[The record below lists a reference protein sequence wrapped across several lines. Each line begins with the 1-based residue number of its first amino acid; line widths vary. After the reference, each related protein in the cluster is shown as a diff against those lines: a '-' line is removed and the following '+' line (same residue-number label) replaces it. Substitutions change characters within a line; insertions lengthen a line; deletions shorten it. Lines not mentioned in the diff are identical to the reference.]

1 MARLV
6 RIGKKN
12 DEKSKA
18 GNGPRLVKLSSQPEG
33 TRQEIPGLALP
44 TPGAPRPAKPAE
56 TVPGLSLPTLSTAP
70 RVIPAGG
77 GNDRSG
83 IPADAGTPEWARQMA
98 ARYQLPGRE
107 SAQLSPTAQWEAQR
121 SRRTS
126 PTGTTDFRGI
136 PQEYSPD
143 RKAEPTALDR
153 AKAALSGAAKTYS
166 ASLANTGAS
175 LYDLTQGGRDSMNRE
190 LLEGVQLKYDQA
202 KRDYEETEALARKYP
217 DDPRRQRDLEA
228 SRNILE
234 AAERELAAYGAVP
247 ELQRGA
253 LEQSYTAADQLA
265 QSGQADVERAK
276 AGLGGLGSFAV
287 DVGVGGLQLGAD
299 IAGGIVTSGG
309 TMLPLLLR
317 SYGGGAQEARQ
328 EGATTGQAAAYGA
341 ASALTEALTEKI
353 SSLGNFQTKAFG
365 SGALDD
371 ILEGVVGAVERIGKT
386 EGGRKLL
393 NRAASAGVGFLS
405 EGAEEFVSGVVS
417 PLLKRGIYS
426 KEPIDWKETMEEA
439 AYEFLVGGGIGAVSG
454 GLGGTN
460 TSGVQSQYLS
470 DVTDRA
476 QNDAY
481 RTMAEK
487 GAFSQEARQAAR
499 DAVEKM
505 DTARKRS
512 GIPVPTLEVQDSGD
526 AAPFSPVEETTIT
539 TDAPAEPAAAA
550 SQSAEQMTGRL
561 VRMGEQAETAARIGE
576 LLGRVKDGQTL
587 TEAELKEVRSNPS
600 GAKLIDAVQ
609 EIAARRAAEE
619 PAAAAGADKNVIP
632 EERAVLTGGFSAEN
646 GNIARV
652 DQRMLDNLG
661 KITQS
666 EIRVVSQE
674 KLDRLAGKTGAD
686 GVQLGNRIYI
696 SETAERPMMEIARH
710 ELTHRLQDMAPEAYG
725 AFRDYVAGVYRAD
738 GSLDGYIQS
747 IRDSRASAGIEL
759 SNAEIMDEIAADYA
773 GQLLVDERAVRRLAG
788 ENSGLL
794 ERMLDG
800 LREIIAKI
808 RRAFGG
814 KADAQTEELER
825 AARLWENALR
835 SVANSRGGDNA
846 GEPEG
851 LRLPKPRFSFGGKN
865 ARQADSGSLTRAQI
879 LESQGMAAE
888 DIRKDTG
895 WFRGMDGLWRFEIDD
910 SGMEYSQWGDMRRS
924 DRAESA
930 RFRELERKFIEGT
943 ITEAE
948 QAELRG
954 LVDKGYGKGG
964 GTAQEELRLADYIRH
979 DELFRNYPQLKG
991 ATLRFAELEGGAR
1004 GSYNSETNTITISEK
1019 LQTAPEDTIIHEVQH
1034 AIQMAEGFARGSSPG
1049 YWSGEALRRLDQAD
1063 ADTDRLR
1070 AEFTEK
1076 IQADRFLQELREK
1089 RDRGD
1094 IPADEFYR
1102 MYDEH
1107 IDTDPAYAALEE
1119 KILQAERDSLRYATE
1134 SDYSLYRNTAGEIE
1148 ARDAAGRRT
1157 MTAEERRD
1165 APPDLGD
1172 ENTVFAEDDGE
1183 TASIGYDEDNRPFV
1197 TVEEDIL
1204 EGVPREDWVRTVKE
1218 NLRKK
1223 FPNGVTVGDSEIE
1236 IDGTSR
1242 REMTWSSYSQ
1252 WLRKEQPDIF
1262 ADKLRATNN
1271 AGEIIRAS
1279 RDYINE
1285 GLHHLRKDSIQDF
1298 ARGTVQLRVGGNEY
1312 TADVIVGTRNNGSM
1326 LLYDLLNL
1334 KPTQIQEKS
1343 QGRQTATP
1351 SPGSSRSTATDSAL
1365 SISRSSPDVK
1375 PRRTFSEEVMAQL
1388 TGEDAKTDG
1397 AGPTELKRLS
1407 LPTLEDGRGAD
1418 GGGADGGGNR
1428 FSMKGDADIQKEVE
1442 RLRRQNRRLKEKS
1455 EQTAELRKK
1464 NSQLERSNSRWK
1476 EQTKRT
1482 DAPRRNQEA
1491 VAREAR
1497 ALLKEYSSTY
1507 DRSELADRLQ
1517 TLWDHQADRYGG
1529 APWVREK
1536 APTKE
1541 AIRQE
1546 AKEIA
1551 ADILANNEEQVNTL
1565 YEQYRELRKELR
1577 TRGISIAS
1585 EYQADLESAGGYEGL
1600 RKQYFG
1606 QLRLSKDGAAVDQI
1620 YDDLADR
1627 YPELFPDDILHP
1639 ADQLV
1644 RITDVLDELEPVMG
1658 NTYEKEMD
1666 QAAEYLAGELLERFY
1681 DVEQKK
1687 LTFADKQAQK
1697 MAEARKK
1704 DREEF
1709 EARLHRK
1716 KRETEAQIKRMQE
1729 KFKERDRKRM
1739 EDQSASQRR
1748 ETIRRHA
1755 DRLGRM
1761 LLRPTDKQHIPEKL
1775 RGAALEL
1782 VRQID
1787 TGSNYFMDP
1796 DTGKRVYSQDEY
1808 QTRITGVEGSE
1819 YIQTRRTQ
1827 AARELQAQYE
1837 KLAAEGG
1844 YTVDP
1849 DMAGYLDELAGMGSK
1864 ALGDMSK
1871 AELDTVWKVMRVIE
1885 HCISKSDEL
1894 LGRSRY
1900 ATVSD
1905 MAERLREENGGK
1917 KDRRNFTGLAG
1928 TVDQLINMDML
1939 TPETYFHKLGDAGE
1953 AIYKEMRSAADQQTG
1968 ILKEGVE
1975 KAQKLT
1981 KESGVDLRKAEKEL
1995 HTFSTSG
2002 GDLTLSTAQVM
2013 ELYALSKREQA
2024 LEHIYVGGLKPA
2036 GARKGLEAVGKAA
2049 PVKVTPSDVAD
2060 IIGTLTAE
2068 QRKLA
2073 DGLQGYLSG
2082 DLARHGND
2090 ASMAVYGYEKFKEA
2104 NYWPIKV
2111 DRNQTKSDVKKE
2123 AESRTV
2129 AGYGM
2134 TKAVKPQARNAVVLR
2149 GILDSY
2155 TDHLNQMATYSGWL
2169 AASEDVNR
2177 VHNYVFTDGDGGTDG
2192 TVKTLLEQVYGRGG
2206 NSYLDKLMADIAMGT
2221 KAGAEPSP
2229 MDRGLNQ
2236 FKAAK
2241 VGGNLRVILQ
2251 QPTAII
2257 RAANMLDA
2265 KYFLVAR
2272 NPMKGWETAKK
2283 YSPIAQWKDWGYFEL
2298 DTGRSLKELIAGE
2311 SSGLEAVKNKLM
2323 EPAGMADSVAWGHL
2337 WNAVEAETAEKHPDL
2352 HRGSEE
2358 FYRKTAERFG
2368 EIIDRTQ
2375 VVDSV
2380 LHRTQIMRSANSL
2393 TRMSTSFMSE
2403 PSKIYNMVYRD
2414 LFDVQQAKSGGARAK
2429 AGKALARSTAALIV
2443 SFAVNAVAQSIPD
2456 TWRGK
2461 DRDKELKEKFTDA
2474 YVSNFLENFDP
2485 VGYVPFLKDFESII
2499 QGYSVE
2505 RSDLEGFSDVVNAL
2519 GQIEKAMAGESS
2531 RSTASAALELACKA
2545 GDLLGLPVSNIKRDA
2560 AGIVQTALQGAGNVE
2575 LQYALDKLGLN
2586 PDKASATFYDDLYR
2600 AMGTDWDQYE
2610 GIYQDMI
2617 QRGWDKEKLAEN
2629 MEKRMAREAGLE
2641 KASSLPVEYSVPG
2654 ENLTF
2659 DQEIMRQ
2666 LTGGKTWKDALP
2678 EGTLELARD
2687 IDQLEP
2693 EEGAESVT
2701 KMQKIRELR
2710 DSIWGDE
2717 VKDLTLE
2724 NLLGDADYKRM
2735 KAARKAGISI
2745 EKWCRLYED
2754 IADQKIRRTGKSGS
2768 PSQADVSA
2776 ALEKSGLTEKQK
2788 DVIWQG
2794 YGWKGERVKEQEE
2807 ESSSQLPGLSLPS
2820 LR

>member
-12 DEKSKA
+12 DEKSKT

-33 TRQEIPGLALP
+33 TRQEIPGIALP

-98 ARYQLPGRE
+98 ARYRPSGRE

-121 SRRTS
+121 SRKTS

-143 RKAEPTALDR
+143 RRPEQTVMDR
-153 AKAALSGAAKTYS
+153 AKAALSGAAKSYG

-247 ELQRGA
+247 ELQRKA
-253 LEQSYTAADQLA
+253 TEQSYQVSDKLAA
-265 QSGQADVERAK
+265 SGQADVERAK
-276 AGLGGLGSFAV
+276 VGLGGLGSFAV
-287 DVGVGGLQLGAD
+287 DVGVGGLQLWAD
-299 IAGGIVTSGG
+299 IAGGIVTGGG

-353 SSLGNFQTKAFG
+353 SSLGNIQTKAFG

-386 EGGRKLL
+386 EAGRKLL

-426 KEPIDWKETMEEA
+426 KEPIDWKGVMEDA

-460 TSGVQSQYLS
+460 TSEVQSQYLS
-470 DVTDRA
+470 GVTDRA
-476 QNDAY
+476 QDDAY

-487 GAFSQEARQAAR
+487 GLFSQEARQASRGALAQMDKAR
-499 DAVEKM
+499 ERTGVPGL
-505 DTARKRS
+505 S
-512 GIPVPTLEVQDSGD
+512 LPTLEDVRRDREAAQDGTESEGDIQTPPQGRTGLESKESG
-526 AAPFSPVEETTIT
+526 TTRSFP
-539 TDAPAEPAAAA
+539 D
-550 SQSAEQMTGRL
+550 
-561 VRMGEQAETAARIGE
+561 
-576 LLGRVKDGQTL
+576 
-587 TEAELKEVRSNPS
+587 EVMR
-600 GAKLIDAVQ
+600 Q
-609 EIAARRAAEE
+609 
-619 PAAAAGADKNVIP
+619 
-632 EERAVLTGGFSAEN
+632 LTGGFSAEN

-674 KLDRLAGKTGAD
+674 ELDRLAGKTGAD

-759 SNAEIMDEIAADYA
+759 SDAEIMDEIAADYA

-814 KADAQTEELER
+814 KADAQTAELER

-835 SVANSRGGDNA
+835 SAANSRGGDSA

-851 LRLPKPRFSFGGKN
+851 LSLPKPRFSFGGRN

-879 LESQGMAAE
+879 LESQGMTAE

-895 WFRGMDGLWRFEIDD
+895 WFRSMDGLWRFEIDD

-924 DRAESA
+924 DRAENA
-930 RFRELERKFIEGT
+930 RFREMEGKFIEGT

-954 LVDKGYGKGG
+954 LMDKGYGKGG

-991 ATLRFAELEGGAR
+991 ATLRFAEMEDGAR
-1004 GSYNSETNTITISEK
+1004 GSYNPETNTITISEK

-1034 AIQMAEGFARGSSPG
+1034 AIQTAEGFAKGSSPE
-1049 YWSGEALRRLDQAD
+1049 YWSREAIKRLDQAD
-1063 ADTDRLR
+1063 VDTDRLR

-1107 IDTDPAYAALEE
+1107 IETDPAYAALEE

-1148 ARDAAGRRT
+1148 ARDAAGRRR
-1157 MTAEERRD
+1157 MTAEERRQTTP
-1165 APPDLGD
+1165 ALGD
-1172 ENTVFAEDDGE
+1172 ENTVFAEGNGE
-1183 TASIGYDEDNRPFV
+1183 SSSIDYDEDNRPFV

-1204 EGVPREDWVRTVKE
+1204 EGVPQEDWVRTVKD

-1223 FPNGVTVGDSEIE
+1223 FPNGVTVGNSQIE
-1236 IDGTSR
+1236 INAQSR
-1242 REMTWSSYSQ
+1242 NEMTYSRYTRR
-1252 WLRKEQPDIF
+1252 LMETEPELY

-1271 AGEIIRAS
+1271 ADEILRAA
-1279 RDYINE
+1279 RDYVNE
-1285 GLHHLRKDSIQDF
+1285 ALIHPRNDSIQDF
-1298 ARGTVQLRVGGNEY
+1298 ARGSVQLRVGGNDY
-1312 TADVIVGTRNNGSM
+1312 TAQVVVAMRSNGKM
-1326 LLYDLLNL
+1326 LLYDVINMEPTTIQSK
-1334 KPTQIQEKS
+1334 KPD
-1343 QGRQTATP
+1343 TAIAKNP
-1351 SPGSSRSTATDSAL
+1351 SPGTDRRTVSDFESTVPHSG
-1365 SISRSSPDVK
+1365 RDVK
-1375 PRRTFSEEVMAQL
+1375 PMRSFSDEVMAQL
-1388 TGEDAKTDG
+1388 TGEDARSADT
-1397 AGPTELKRLS
+1397 
-1407 LPTLEDGRGAD
+1407 LPVTGSFSEEVMRQLTGGRKNVSD
-1418 GGGADGGGNR
+1418 LDTSGNTR
-1428 FSMKGDADIQKEVE
+1428 FSVKGDAELKKEID
-1442 RLRRQNRRLKEKS
+1442 RLRRQNQRLKEKA

-1464 NSQLERSNSRWK
+1464 NNQLKRSNQRWK

-1497 ALLKEYSSTY
+1497 TLLKGYSSTY
-1507 DRSELADRLQ
+1507 DRAELADRLQ
-1517 TLWDHQADRYGG
+1517 TLWDHQADRYHG

-1541 AIRQE
+1541 DIRQE
-1546 AKEIA
+1546 ARDIA
-1551 ADILANNEEQVNTL
+1551 RDILENNEEQVNTL
-1565 YEQYRELRKELR
+1565 YEQYSELRKELR
-1577 TRGISIAS
+1577 TRGISIAP
-1585 EYQADLESAGGYEGL
+1585 EYRADLESAGGYEGL

-1606 QLRLSKDGAAVDQI
+1606 RLRLSKDGAAVDQV

-1627 YPELFPDDILHP
+1627 YPELFPDDIFHP
-1639 ADQLV
+1639 ADQLM
-1644 RITDVLDELEPVMG
+1644 RLTEVLDDLEPVFG
-1658 NTYEKEMD
+1658 NTYEREMD

-1681 DVEQKK
+1681 DVEQEK

-1709 EARLHRK
+1709 EARLYRK
-1716 KRETEAQIKRMQE
+1716 KRETETRIKRVQE
-1729 KFKERDRKRM
+1729 KFKERDRKRI
-1739 EDQSASQRR
+1739 ENQNASQRR

-1761 LLRPTDKQHIPEKL
+1761 LLRPTDKQHVPEEL
-1775 RGAALEL
+1775 RGAALKFVQSLNLESGYSRDL
-1782 VRQID
+1782 F
-1787 TGSNYFMDP
+1787 GN
-1796 DTGKRVYSQDEY
+1796 RVTAEQGEA
-1808 QTRITGVEGSE
+1808 QGAVPTMRSE
-1819 YIQTRRTQ
+1819 
-1827 AARELQAQYE
+1827 AARALQE
-1837 KLAAEGG
+1837 KLKKLAEDGG
-1844 YTVDP
+1844 MTIDP
-1849 DMAGYLDELAGMGSK
+1849 DMDGYLDELAGMGDTPLSK
-1864 ALGDMSK
+1864 LSK
-1871 AELDTVWKVMRVIE
+1871 PELDTVWKVMRVLE
-1885 HCISKSDEL
+1885 HSITRSNEM
-1894 LGRSRY
+1894 LGQSRY
-1900 ATVSD
+1900 AKVSEV
-1905 MAERLREENGGK
+1905 AERLREENGGK

-1928 TVDQLINMDML
+1928 SVDKLVNMDML

-1953 AIYKEMRSAADQQTG
+1953 AIYKEMRSAADRQTG

-1981 KESGVDLRKAEKEL
+1981 EESGVDLRKAEKEL

-2002 GDLTLSTAQVM
+2002 GELTLSTAQVM

-2036 GARKGLEAVGKAA
+2036 GARKGMEAVGKAA

-2060 IIGTLTAE
+2060 IIGTLTTE
-2068 QRKLA
+2068 QKKLA

-2082 DLARHGND
+2082 ELSRHGND
-2090 ASMAVYGYEKFKEA
+2090 ASMEVYGYEKFKEK

-2155 TDHLNQMATYSGWL
+2155 TEHLNQMATYSGWL

-2177 VHNYVFTDGDGGTDG
+2177 VHNYVFQDGDGGADG
-2192 TVKTLLEQVYGRGG
+2192 TVKTLLEQVYGKGG

-2265 KYFLVAR
+2265 KYFMTPR

-2283 YSPIAQWKDWGYFEL
+2283 YAPIAQWKDWGYFEL

-2337 WNAVEAETAEKHPDL
+2337 WNAVEEETAEKHPDL
-2352 HRGSEE
+2352 RRGSEE
-2358 FYRKTAERFG
+2358 FYRKAAERFG

-2414 LFDVQQAKSGGARAK
+2414 LFDVQQAKSGAARKK

-2456 TWRGK
+2456 TWRDK
-2461 DRDKELKEKFTDA
+2461 DRDKKLDEKFTDA

-2485 VGYVPFLKDFESII
+2485 IGYVPFMKDFESII
-2499 QGYSVE
+2499 QGYSVD

-2519 GQIEKAMAGESS
+2519 GQMGKAMAGESKQS
-2531 RSTASAALELACKA
+2531 EAAAALELVCKA
-2545 GDLLGLPVSNIKRDA
+2545 GDLLGLPVSNIKRDV
-2560 AGIVQTALQGAGNVE
+2560 AGIFRTVLRGAGEVE
-2575 LQYALDKLGLN
+2575 AQYALDKLGLN
-2586 PDKASATFYDDLYR
+2586 PDKAAATFYDDLYR
-2600 AMGTDWDQYE
+2600 AMGTDWEQYE
-2610 GIYQDMI
+2610 SIYRDMEL
-2617 QRGWDKEKLAEN
+2617 RGWDKDKLAEN
-2629 MEKRMAREAGLE
+2629 MQKRMAKEAGLE
-2641 KASSLPVEYSVPG
+2641 KPSSLPVEYSAPG

-2666 LTGGKTWKDALP
+2666 LTGGGSWMDTLP

-2687 IDQLEP
+2687 LEQLEP
-2693 EEGAESVT
+2693 EEGADSVT

-2710 DSIWGDE
+2710 DSIWGSE
-2717 VKDLTLE
+2717 VKDLTLK
-2724 NLLGDADYKRM
+2724 NILGDADYQRM
-2735 KAARKAGISI
+2735 QGARKAGISI

-2788 DVIWQG
+2788 DVIWSG
-2794 YGWKGERVKEQEE
+2794 YWDSERPGERMTDSVARV
-2807 ESSSQLPGLSLPS
+2807 PGLSLP
-2820 LR
+2820 RVW

>member
-1 MARLV
+1 MGSFGAEYQALKR
-6 RIGKKN
+6 RRDEQASKGKTATAVQ
-12 DEKSKA
+12 SA
-18 GNGPRLVKLSSQPEG
+18 GSSFAQRYLALRAEREGSPEG
-33 TRQEIPGLALP
+33 LSLPSLPGTHQLTGARQTGGQNQQDSQQTVQPLSLP
-44 TPGAPRPAKPAE
+44 VPPAQAK
-56 TVPGLSLPTLSTAP
+56 TVPGLSLPTPPAAF

-83 IPADAGTPEWARQMA
+83 IPADAGTPEWARQVA
-98 ARYQLPGRE
+98 ARYQPNGT
-107 SAQLSPTAQWEAQR
+107 QGGVKSPVAQWEEQKRTQA
-121 SRRTS
+121 RTS
-126 PTGTTDFRGI
+126 EAGPSIWDKIG
-136 PQEYSPD
+136 
-143 RKAEPTALDR
+143 
-153 AKAALSGAAKTYS
+153 AAASGAAKSYG

-247 ELQRGA
+247 EVQRKA
-253 LEQSYTAADQLA
+253 TEQSYQVSDQLVA
-265 QSGQADVERAK
+265 SGQADVERAK

-299 IAGGIVTSGG
+299 IAGGIATGGG

-328 EGATTGQAAAYGA
+328 EGASAGQAAAYGA
-341 ASALTEALTEKI
+341 ASAVTEVLTEKI
-353 SSLGNFQTKAFG
+353 SSLGNIQTKAFG

-386 EGGRKLL
+386 ETGRKLL

-417 PLLKRGIYS
+417 PLLKRGIYA
-426 KEPIDWKETMEEA
+426 KGPIDWKGVMEEA

-460 TSGVQSQYLS
+460 TSEVQSQYLYG
-470 DVTDRA
+470 VTDRA
-476 QNDAY
+476 QDDAY

-487 GAFSQEARQAAR
+487 GLFSHEARQAAR
-499 DAVEKM
+499 DALTQM
-505 DTARKRS
+505 DKARERTGVPGLS
-512 GIPVPTLEVQDSGD
+512 LPTLEDVRRDREAAQDGTESEGD
-526 AAPFSPVEETTIT
+526 IQTPP
-539 TDAPAEPAAAA
+539 
-550 SQSAEQMTGRL
+550 Q
-561 VRMGEQAETAARIGE
+561 
-576 LLGRVKDGQTL
+576 GQTGL
-587 TEAELKEVRSNPS
+587 ESKESGTTRSFP
-600 GAKLIDAVQ
+600 DEVMRQ
-609 EIAARRAAEE
+609 
-619 PAAAAGADKNVIP
+619 
-632 EERAVLTGGFSAEN
+632 LTGGFSAGN
-646 GNIARV
+646 GNIAKADR
-652 DQRMLDNLG
+652 RMLDDLG
-661 KITQS
+661 KITRS

-674 KLDRLAGKTGAD
+674 ELDRVAGKPGAD
-686 GVQLGNRIYI
+686 GIQLGGQIYI
-696 SETAERPMMEIARH
+696 SEAADRPVLEIARH
-710 ELTHRLQDMAPEAYG
+710 ELTHRLQETAPAEYG

-738 GSLDGYIQS
+738 GSLDGYIQG
-747 IRDSRASAGIEL
+747 IRERLAQAGLEL
-759 SNAEIMDEIAADYA
+759 TEEEALDEIAADYA
-773 GQLLVDERAVRRLAG
+773 GELLVNERAVRRMAG
-788 ENSGLL
+788 ENRGLL

-808 RRAFGG
+808 RRAFGE

-835 SVANSRGGDNA
+835 STADSRDGDSA

-851 LRLPKPRFSFGGKN
+851 LSLPKPRFSFGGRN

-879 LESQGMAAE
+879 LESQGMTAE

-895 WFRGMDGLWRFEIDD
+895 WFRGMDGLWRFEIND

-924 DRAESA
+924 DRAEYA
-930 RFRELERKFIEGT
+930 RFRELEGKFIEGT
-943 ITEAE
+943 IAEAE

-954 LVDKGYGKGG
+954 LLDGG
-964 GTAQEELRLADYIRH
+964 HGSGRAAEQGALRLVDYIRH
-979 DELFRNYPQLKG
+979 DELFQNYPQLKG
-991 ATLRFAELEGGAR
+991 ATLRFAELEPGAQ
-1004 GSYNSETNTITISEK
+1004 GSYNPETNTITISEK
-1019 LQTAPEDTIIHEVQH
+1019 LQKAPEDTVIHEVQH

-1089 RDRGD
+1089 RGRGD

-1107 IDTDPAYAALEE
+1107 IETDPAYAALEE

-1204 EGVPREDWVRTVKE
+1204 EGVPREDWVRTVKD

-1223 FPNGVTVGDSEIE
+1223 FPNGVTVGNSQIE
-1236 IDGTSR
+1236 INAQSR
-1242 REMTWSSYSQ
+1242 NEMTYSRYTRR
-1252 WLRKEQPDIF
+1252 LMETEPELY

-1271 AGEIIRAS
+1271 ADEILRAA
-1279 RDYINE
+1279 RDYVNE
-1285 GLHHLRKDSIQDF
+1285 ALIHPRNDSIQDF
-1298 ARGTVQLRVGGNEY
+1298 ARGSVQLRVGGNDY
-1312 TADVIVGTRNNGSM
+1312 TAQVVVAMRSNGKM
-1326 LLYDLLNL
+1326 LLYDVINL
-1334 KPTQIQEKS
+1334 DPTTIQSKKPD
-1343 QGRQTATP
+1343 TAIAKNP
-1351 SPGSSRSTATDSAL
+1351 SPGTDRRTVSDFENTIQY
-1365 SISRSSPDVK
+1365 SGRDVK
-1375 PRRTFSEEVMAQL
+1375 PMRTFSDEIMAQL
-1388 TGEDAKTDG
+1388 TGEDARSADT
-1397 AGPTELKRLS
+1397 LS
-1407 LPTLEDGRGAD
+1407 VTGSFGDEVMRQLTDGRGD
-1418 GGGADGGGNR
+1418 VSESDTSDTSGNTR
-1428 FSMKGDADIQKEVE
+1428 FSMKGNAELKKEID
-1442 RLRRQNRRLKEKS
+1442 RLRRQNQRL
-1455 EQTAELRKK
+1455 
-1464 NSQLERSNSRWK
+1464 K

-1482 DAPRRNQEA
+1482 DRAEMSWEA
-1491 VAREAR
+1491 VERQARE
-1497 ALLKEYSSTY
+1497 LLKEYGSRY
-1507 DRSELADRLQ
+1507 DRNALGQRLTKLYDGIANQTISESDMRS
-1517 TLWDHQADRYGG
+1517 QARS
-1529 APWVREK
+1529 
-1536 APTKE
+1536 
-1541 AIRQE
+1541 
-1546 AKEIA
+1546 IA
-1551 ADILANNEEQVNTL
+1551 EDILAENQEQTNGL
-1565 YEQYRELRKELR
+1565 YEEYQELRKELR
-1577 TRGISIAS
+1577 TRGISIAP
-1585 EYQADLESAGGYEGL
+1585 EYRADLESAGGYEGL

-1606 QLRLSKDGAAVDQI
+1606 RLRLSKDGAAVDQV

-1627 YPELFPDDILHP
+1627 YPELFPDSILHP

-1644 RITDVLDELEPVMG
+1644 RITEVLDDLRPVMG
-1658 NTYEKEMD
+1658 NAYEGGMD

-1681 DVEQKK
+1681 DTPERAP
-1687 LTFADKQAQK
+1687 TFADRQ
-1697 MAEARKK
+1697 ARKLAEQRAE
-1704 DREEF
+1704 DRRQML
-1709 EARLHRK
+1709 EAV
-1716 KRETEAQIKRMQE
+1716 A
-1729 KFKERDRKRM
+1729 KERAKKEAALEDLREKYQKADRKRM
-1739 EDQSASQRR
+1739 EDQGAAQRR

-1761 LLRPTDKQHIPEKL
+1761 LLRPTDKKHVPEDL

-1787 TGSNYFMDP
+1787 TGSNYFLDP
-1796 DTGKRVYSQDEY
+1796 DTGKRVY
-1808 QTRITGVEGSE
+1808 TRDGAQIDPADPGQ
-1819 YIQTRRTQ
+1819 IQTGRTA

-1849 DMAGYLDELAGMGSK
+1849 DMGSYLDELAGMGGK

-1900 ATVSD
+1900 ATVSE

-1917 KDRRNFTGLAG
+1917 KDRRNLTGLAG
-1928 TVDQLINMDML
+1928 TVDQLVNMDML
-1939 TPETYFHKLGDAGE
+1939 TPETYFHKLGEAGE

-2036 GARKGLEAVGKAA
+2036 GARKGLEVVGKAA

-2111 DRNQTKSDVKKE
+2111 DRNQTRSDVRKE

-2177 VHNYVFTDGDGGTDG
+2177 VHNYVFTDGNGGTDG
-2192 TVKTLLEQVYGRGG
+2192 TVKTLLEQVYGKGG

-2265 KYFLVAR
+2265 KYFLAAR
-2272 NPMKGWETAKK
+2272 NPVKGWETAKK
-2283 YSPIAQWKDWGYFEL
+2283 YAPIAQWKDWGYFEL
-2298 DTGRSLKELIAGE
+2298 DTGRNLKELIAGE
-2311 SSGLEAVKNKLM
+2311 NSGLETVKNKLM

-2337 WNAVEAETAEKHPDL
+2337 WNAVEAETAEKNPDL
-2352 HRGSEE
+2352 RRGSEE

-2443 SFAVNAVAQSIPD
+2443 SFAVNAVAQSLPD
-2456 TWRGK
+2456 AWRDK
-2461 DRDKELKEKFTDA
+2461 DRDKELTEKFTDA
-2474 YVSNFLENFDP
+2474 YVSNLVGNFIITDYIP
-2485 VGYVPFLKDFESII
+2485 VIKDLVSIV
-2499 QGYSVE
+2499 QGYTVD

-2519 GQIEKAMAGESS
+2519 GQMGKAMAGESS
-2531 RSTASAALELACKA
+2531 RSTAAAALELACKA

-2629 MEKRMAREAGLE
+2629 MEKRMAQEAGLE

-2666 LTGGKTWKDALP
+2666 LTGGGSWKDALP

-2687 IDQLEP
+2687 LEALEP
-2693 EEGAESVT
+2693 EEGKKQVSD
-2701 KMQKIRELR
+2701 MQKIRELR

-2717 VKDLTLE
+2717 VKDLTLK
-2724 NLLGDADYKRM
+2724 NILGEKDYDRLQQ
-2735 KAARKAGISI
+2735 ARKAGVSI

-2754 IADQKIRRTGKSGS
+2754 IADEKVRRTGKSGS

-2788 DVIWQG
+2788 DAIWSG
-2794 YGWKGERVKEQEE
+2794 YWDSERPGERMTDSAARV
-2807 ESSSQLPGLSLPS
+2807 PGLSLP
-2820 LR
+2820 RAW

>member
-6 RIGKKN
+6 QIGKEKDAETKN
-12 DEKSKA
+12 RGGS
-18 GNGPRLVKLSSQPEG
+18 GPHLVKLP
-33 TRQEIPGLALP
+33 A
-44 TPGAPRPAKPAE
+44 GASGGNLTAQAEE
-56 TVPGLSLPTLSTAP
+56 TVRDIPGLSLPSLPAKTKAGAAGGSISTAWAQEM
-70 RVIPAGG
+70 AG
-77 GNDRSG
+77 
-83 IPADAGTPEWARQMA
+83 
-98 ARYQLPGRE
+98 RYR
-107 SAQLSPTAQWEAQR
+107 PTAA
-121 SRRTS
+121 
-126 PTGTTDFRGI
+126 
-136 PQEYSPD
+136 
-143 RKAEPTALDR
+143 
-153 AKAALSGAAKTYS
+153 
-166 ASLANTGAS
+166 
-175 LYDLTQGGRDSMNRE
+175 
-190 LLEGVQLKYDQA
+190 DQA
-202 KRDYEETEALARKYP
+202 KRDARTGVDWRGIPVEYSPDKKPEATVK
-217 DDPRRQRDLEA
+217 DW
-228 SRNILE
+228 
-234 AAERELAAYGAVP
+234 
-247 ELQRGA
+247 
-253 LEQSYTAADQLA
+253 
-265 QSGQADVERAK
+265 
-276 AGLGGLGSFAV
+276 AGL
-287 DVGVGGLQLGAD
+287 
-299 IAGGIVTSGG
+299 AGNTL
-309 TMLPLLLR
+309 M
-317 SYGGGAQEARQ
+317 
-328 EGATTGQAAAYGA
+328 
-341 ASALTEALTEKI
+341 
-353 SSLGNFQTKAFG
+353 
-365 SGALDD
+365 
-371 ILEGVVGAVERIGKT
+371 
-386 EGGRKLL
+386 
-393 NRAASAGVGFLS
+393 AGVGQVSKASSSLFSTAEQLVSRPLGWLLGNPELYKDAPLYQLDKAVGRDVAAIQEDLAGSAEKTGKAGELIAKFGPATVAALPQAALAYLTVGQSLAAQASTAGLQAASTAAQLTGGAAAANTVLQAVKGMAANPSFQYSFLNTVGG
-405 EGAEEFVSGVVS
+405 EYQQALEDGADATTA
-417 PLLKRGIYS
+417 YAY
-426 KEPIDWKETMEEA
+426 A
-439 AYEFLVGGGIGAVSG
+439 ALSSLANSLVEVGGGIDTLPETIRGKDKGQLLEWVKSMFDEGKEEVVQGAISQMMQNGVYQKGNPLFSMTDENAVVNPGRMAEEFAGGAVVG
-454 GLGGTN
+454 GVLGGGQMAVNAAIDSAARRDAVYGPEARFRPGAGQARLTAQRA
-460 TSGVQSQYLS
+460 VQ
-470 DVTDRA
+470 A
-476 QNDAY
+476 Q
-481 RTMAEK
+481 AEK
-487 GAFSQEARQAAR
+487 G
-499 DAVEKM
+499 
-505 DTARKRS
+505 DT
-512 GIPVPTLEVQDSGD
+512 GIPAEAQTGPKSKESGGAEVSSPTEPPPSTG
-526 AAPFSPVEETTIT
+526 AAPTEH
-539 TDAPAEPAAAA
+539 AAAD
-550 SQSAEQMTGRL
+550 SQSAEQMAGRL

-587 TEAELKEVRSNPS
+587 TEAELNEVRSNPG

-609 EIAARRAAEE
+609 GIAARRAAEE
-619 PAAAAGADKNVIP
+619 PATGTDADKNVIP
-632 EERAVLTGGFSAEN
+632 KETTSLTGGFVESEN
-646 GNIARV
+646 GAEVSKADR
-652 DQRMLDNLG
+652 QMLNDLG
-661 KITQS
+661 KITRS
-666 EIRVVSQE
+666 EIRTVTQE
-674 KLDRLAGKTGAD
+674 ELDRLAGKPGAD

-696 SETAERPMMEIARH
+696 SETADRPVLEIARH
-710 ELTHRLQDMAPEAYG
+710 ELTHRLQETAPEEYG

-738 GSLDGYIQS
+738 GSLDGYIQG
-747 IRDSRASAGIEL
+747 IRERLAQAGLEL
-759 SNAEIMDEIAADYA
+759 TEEEALDEIAADYA
-773 GQLLVDERAVRRLAG
+773 GELLVNERAVRRMAG
-788 ENSGLL
+788 ENRGLL

-835 SVANSRGGDNA
+835 SAADSRDGDSA

-851 LRLPKPRFSFGGKN
+851 LSLPKPRFSFGGRN

-879 LESQGMAAE
+879 LESQGMTAE

-910 SGMEYSQWGDMRRS
+910 SGMEYSQWGDMRRL
-924 DRAESA
+924 DRAEYA
-930 RFRELERKFIEGT
+930 RFRELEGKFIDGT

-954 LVDKGYGKGG
+954 LLDGG
-964 GTAQEELRLADYIRH
+964 HGSGRAAEQGTLRLADYIRH
-979 DELFRNYPQLKG
+979 DELFQNYPQLKG
-991 ATLRFAELEGGAR
+991 ATLRFAELEPGAQ
-1004 GSYNSETNTITISEK
+1004 GSYNPETNMITISEK
-1019 LQTAPEDTIIHEVQH
+1019 LQKAPEDTVIHEVQH

-1107 IDTDPAYAALEE
+1107 IETDPAYAALEE

-1204 EGVPREDWVRTVKE
+1204 EGVPREDWVRTVKD

-1223 FPNGVTVGDSEIE
+1223 FPNGVTVGNSQIE
-1236 IDGTSR
+1236 INAQSR
-1242 REMTWSSYSQ
+1242 NEMTYSRYTRR
-1252 WLRKEQPDIF
+1252 LMETEPELY

-1271 AGEIIRAS
+1271 ADEILRAA
-1279 RDYINE
+1279 RDYVNE
-1285 GLHHLRKDSIQDF
+1285 ALIHPRNDSIHDF
-1298 ARGTVQLRVGGNEY
+1298 ARGSVQLRVGGNDY
-1312 TADVIVGTRNNGSM
+1312 TAQVVIAMRSNGKM
-1326 LLYDLLNL
+1326 LLYDVINL
-1334 KPTQIQEKS
+1334 DPTTIQSKKPD
-1343 QGRQTATP
+1343 TAIAKNP
-1351 SPGSSRSTATDSAL
+1351 SPGTDRRTVSDFESTVPHSG
-1365 SISRSSPDVK
+1365 RDVK
-1375 PRRTFSEEVMAQL
+1375 PMRSFSDEVMAQL
-1388 TGEDAKTDG
+1388 TGEDARSADTPPVTGSFGDEVMRQLTD
-1397 AGPTELKRLS
+1397 R
-1407 LPTLEDGRGAD
+1407 RGD
-1418 GGGADGGGNR
+1418 VSESDTSDTSGNTR
-1428 FSMKGDADIQKEVE
+1428 FSMKGNAELKKEID
-1442 RLRRQNRRLKEKS
+1442 RLRRQNQRL
-1455 EQTAELRKK
+1455 
-1464 NSQLERSNSRWK
+1464 K

-1482 DAPRRNQEA
+1482 DRAEMSREA
-1491 VAREAR
+1491 VERQARE
-1497 ALLKEYSSTY
+1497 LLKEYGSRY
-1507 DRSELADRLQ
+1507 DKNTLSGRLAKLYGGIADQ
-1517 TLWDHQADRYGG
+1517 TLSESDMRTEARSIAKDVL
-1529 APWVREK
+1529 AENREQ
-1536 APTKE
+1536 T
-1541 AIRQE
+1541 
-1546 AKEIA
+1546 
-1551 ADILANNEEQVNTL
+1551 NGL
-1565 YEQYRELRKELR
+1565 YEEYQELRKELR
-1577 TRGISIAS
+1577 TRGVSIAP
-1585 EYQADLESAGGYEGL
+1585 EYRADLESAGGYEGL

-1606 QLRLSKDGAAVDQI
+1606 RLRLSKDGAAVDQV

-1627 YPELFPDDILHP
+1627 YPELFPDSILHP
-1639 ADQLV
+1639 ADQLL
-1644 RITDVLDELEPVMG
+1644 RLTEVLDDLRPVMS
-1658 NTYEKEMD
+1658 NAYEGGMD

-1681 DVEQKK
+1681 DTPERAP
-1687 LTFADKQAQK
+1687 TFADRQ
-1697 MAEARKK
+1697 ARKLAEQRAE
-1704 DREEF
+1704 DRRQML
-1709 EARLHRK
+1709 EAV
-1716 KRETEAQIKRMQE
+1716 A
-1729 KFKERDRKRM
+1729 KERAKKEVALEELREKYQKADRKRM
-1739 EDQSASQRR
+1739 EDQSAAQRR

-1761 LLRPTDKQHIPEKL
+1761 LLRPTDKKHVPEDL

-1787 TGSNYFMDP
+1787 TGSNYFLDP
-1796 DTGKRVYSQDEY
+1796 DTGKRVYARDGDQIDMESPGQ
-1808 QTRITGVEGSE
+1808 V
-1819 YIQTRRTQ
+1819 QTRRTA

-1849 DMAGYLDELAGMGSK
+1849 DVGSYLDELAGMGGK

-1900 ATVSD
+1900 ATVSE

-1917 KDRRNFTGLAG
+1917 KDRRNLTGLAG
-1928 TVDQLINMDML
+1928 TVDQLVNMDML

-1995 HTFSTSG
+1995 HTFSTNG
-2002 GDLTLSTAQVM
+2002 GELTLSTAQVM

-2060 IIGTLTAE
+2060 IIGTLTEE
-2068 QRKLA
+2068 QRRLA

-2082 DLARHGND
+2082 ELSRHGND
-2090 ASMAVYGYEKFKEA
+2090 ASMEVYGYEKFKEK

-2192 TVKTLLEQVYGRGG
+2192 TVKTLLEQVYGKGG

-2265 KYFLVAR
+2265 KYFMTPR

-2283 YSPIAQWKDWGYFEL
+2283 YAPIAQWKDWGYFEL

-2311 SSGLEAVKNKLM
+2311 NSALEAMKNKLM

-2337 WNAVEAETAEKHPDL
+2337 WNAVEAETVDKQRDL
-2352 HRGSEE
+2352 KKGSEE
-2358 FYRKTAERFG
+2358 FYQAAAERFG

-2403 PSKIYNMVYRD
+2403 PSKIFNMVYRD
-2414 LFDVQQAKSGGARAK
+2414 LFDLQQAKGGEARKK

-2443 SFAVNAVAQSIPD
+2443 SFAVNAVAQSLPD
-2456 TWRGK
+2456 MWRDK
-2461 DRDKELKEKFTDA
+2461 DRDKELTEKFTDA
-2474 YVSNFLENFDP
+2474 YVSNLVGNFIITDYIP
-2485 VGYVPFLKDFESII
+2485 VIKDLVSIV
-2499 QGYSVE
+2499 QGYTVD
-2505 RSDLEGFSDVVNAL
+2505 RADLEGFSDVVNAL
-2519 GQIEKAMAGESS
+2519 GQMGKAMTGESKQS
-2531 RSTASAALELACKA
+2531 EAAAALELACKA

-2560 AGIVQTALQGAGNVE
+2560 AGIVQTALQGAGSVE
-2575 LQYALDKLGLN
+2575 AQYALDKLGLN
-2586 PDKASATFYDDLYR
+2586 PDKAAVTFYDDLYR
-2600 AMGTDWDQYE
+2600 AMGKDWEQYE
-2610 GIYQDMI
+2610 NIYKDMEL
-2617 QRGWDKEKLAEN
+2617 RGWDKEKLAEN
-2629 MEKRMAREAGLE
+2629 MEKRMAKEAGLE
-2641 KASSLPVEYSVPG
+2641 KPSSLPVEYSVPG

-2666 LTGGKTWKDALP
+2666 LTGGGSWMNALP

-2687 IDQLEP
+2687 LEQLEP
-2693 EEGAESVT
+2693 EDGADSVT

-2735 KAARKAGISI
+2735 KTARKAGISI
-2745 EKWCRLYED
+2745 EKWCQLYEA

-2788 DVIWQG
+2788 DVIWKG
-2794 YGWKGERVKEQEE
+2794 YGWKGERMKEQDT